1 MFPFYTTAFVAS
13 YIGPVLHRRFLGS
26 PPVPMSF
33 PMLNTPS
40 ISQDTACVLLSP
52 SDAGLSLL
60 LPTPVRLERHQVG
73 VVRMVVRA
81 LLSPYRPIRE
91 KHGTP
96 DVFSTQ
102 LVI

>member
-1 MFPFYTTAFVAS
+1 MFC
-13 YIGPVLHRRFLGS
+13 IGPVFHRRFLGS

-52 SDAGLSLL
+52 SDGGLSLL
-60 LPTPVRLERHQVG
+60 LPTPVGLERHQVEA
-73 VVRMVVRA
+73 VRMVVRA

-96 DVFSTQ
+96 DVFST
-102 LVI
+102 